1 KVPETIIKHTK
12 DREVTAFLDGD
23 RAGDLILKELT
34 QVAEIDYVARAPFG
48 KEVEELTP
56 KEVMRAL
63 RERVPLNM
71 AKPIERPQFASRPER
86 TERPYKRNPIP
97 SEPMVQENR
106 ATVHLRSPFVLLLR
120 SKSRTYLYQSST
132 PRKTS
137 GEPWRP

>member
-1 KVPETIIKHTK
+1 MKVCIKNVIALNGTKVPETVIKLTK

-63 RERVPLNM
+63 RERVPINM
-71 AKPIERPQFASRPER
+71 EQPIERPHLASRPESNV
-86 TERPYKRNPIP
+86 RPNNKKFYTKL
-97 SEPMVQENR
+97 
-106 ATVHLRSPFVLLLR
+106 A
-120 SKSRTYLYQSST
+120 
-132 PRKTS
+132 
-137 GEPWRP
+137 